1 MGEQVPGHQF
11 IWSHF
16 SLRNIRRLPRWP
28 SHRQIAVPIVWE
40 VDPFLLVESVSGG
53 VTSTILSNNK
63 KT

>member
-1 MGEQVPGHQF
+1 MGGQVPGHKF
-11 IWSHF
+11 IWSQC

-28 SHRQIAVPIVWE
+28 RHRQIAVPIVWE
-40 VDPFLLVESVSGG
+40 VDPSLLVESVSGG